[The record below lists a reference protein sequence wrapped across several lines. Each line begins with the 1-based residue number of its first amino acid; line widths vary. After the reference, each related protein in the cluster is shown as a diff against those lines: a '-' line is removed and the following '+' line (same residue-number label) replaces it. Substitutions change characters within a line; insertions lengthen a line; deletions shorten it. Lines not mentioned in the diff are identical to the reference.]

1 MKRTSYLILI
11 VILAAIFTMESC
23 KTVKRTFQP
32 MSPYES
38 YEKSLLDSPIG
49 DKPMVQKW
57 IQAGDSA
64 LSQAVETSI
73 PHKVTVSY
81 FKDEPIA
88 YSWQLDME
96 RGRVLN
102 AKISSTDTTQQ
113 LFMDLF
119 AIGDGNQEPTRMT
132 SAEDSL
138 LRYESD
144 QDQTLILRLQP
155 ELLISGSITLSITDD
170 PSMNFPVENASPAN
184 IKSFWGAPRDGG
196 ARPHEGV
203 DIFAERGTP
212 VIAAAKGQISRT
224 GTSNLGGNIVW
235 LRADGR
241 GLYYAHLDSITVQ
254 GRQQVEV
261 GDTLGLVG
269 NSGNA
274 RTTPPHLH
282 FGIYDNGAVNPLP
295 FIDEPSPAPSDPD
308 VNTSLIGKWSRV
320 QNVKANVR
328 PLPSTQRPPIANLNQ
343 NEAVRILGATGSW
356 YQIELPDD
364 RKGFIYGP
372 LLEAA
377 EEPLQMI
384 STTTG
389 DSLFEHFSTQNPFL
403 LTASEQEIPSFA
415 HYGNKQLVRYK
426 NRLMWMKSGS

>member
-1 MKRTSYLILI
+1 MKQTSILI
-11 VILAAIFTMESC
+11 FIVVLAIILVMESC

-49 DKPMVQKW
+49 DKPMVREW
-57 IQAGDSA
+57 RQAGDSA
-64 LSQAVETSI
+64 LSQAVETTI

-81 FKDEPIA
+81 FKDEPVA

-96 RGRVLN
+96 KGRILN
-102 AKISSTDTTQQ
+102 ASISTTDTTHQ

-119 AIGDGNQEPTRMT
+119 AIGDGNEEPSRIM

-138 LRYESD
+138 LHYESE
-144 QDQTLILRLQP
+144 QNHTVILRLQP
-155 ELLISGSITLSITDD
+155 ELLVSGSITLSITDD
-170 PSMNFPVENASPAN
+170 PSMSFPVAEASPAN

-196 ARPHEGV
+196 TRRHEGV
-203 DIFAERGTP
+203 DIFADRGTP
-212 VIAAAKGQISRT
+212 AIAAAKGQVSRT

-235 LRADGR
+235 LRTDGG

-254 GRQQVEV
+254 SRQQVEA

-269 NSGNA
+269 NTGNA

-295 FIDEPSPAPSDPD
+295 FIDDPSPTASDPD
-308 VNTSLIGKWSRV
+308 VDTSLIGKWSRV
-320 QNVKANVR
+320 QNAKANVR
-328 PLPSTQRPPIANLNQ
+328 PLPSTQRPPIASLNQ
-343 NEAVRILGATGSW
+343 NEAVRILGATNSW

-372 LLEAA
+372 LLEAT

-384 STTTG
+384 STATG
-389 DSLFEHFSTQNPFL
+389 DSLFEHFTARNPL
-403 LTASEQEIPSFA
+403 LVTASEQEVPAFA

-426 NRLMWMKSGS
+426 KRLMWIKSGS

>member
-1 MKRTSYLILI
+1 MKKKSFLILI
-11 VILAAIFTMESC
+11 VVLAIILVMESC

-38 YEKSLLDSPIG
+38 YKKSLLDSPIG

-57 IQAGDSA
+57 IQEGDSA

-81 FKDEPIA
+81 FKDEPVA

-102 AKISSTDTTQQ
+102 ARISQIDTTHQ

-119 AIGDGNQEPTRMT
+119 AIGHENEEPSRIM

-138 LRYESD
+138 LHYESE
-144 QDQTLILRLQP
+144 QNHTVILRLQP
-155 ELLISGSITLSITDD
+155 ELLVSGSITLSITDD
-170 PSMNFPVENASPAN
+170 PSMNFPVDNASPAN

-196 ARPHEGV
+196 ARRHEGV
-203 DIFAERGTP
+203 DIFADRGTP
-212 VIAAAKGQISRT
+212 AIAAAKGQISRT

-254 GRQQVEV
+254 SRQKVEI

-282 FGIYDNGAVNPLP
+282 FGIYDNGAVDPLP
-295 FIDEPSPAPSDPD
+295 FIDDPSASPSDPD
-308 VNTSLIGKWSRV
+308 VDISLIGKWSRV
-320 QNVKANVR
+320 QNDKANVR
-328 PLPSTQRPPIANLNQ
+328 PLPSTQRAPIASLNQ
-343 NEAVRILGATGSW
+343 NEAVRILGATDSW
-356 YQIELPDD
+356 YQVKLPDN

-372 LLEAA
+372 LLEAT

-384 STTTG
+384 STATG
-389 DSLFEHFSTQNPFL
+389 DSLFEHFSAQNPL
-403 LTASEQEIPSFA
+403 LVTANEQEIPAFA
-415 HYGNKQLVRYK
+415 HYRNKQLVRYN
-426 NRLMWMKSGS
+426 NRLMWMKPDS